1 MLSEHSKVGAA
12 LRELGYNTGWLLSGT
27 EITWLDEPEVRP
39 TQEQIDA
46 KVLEIESIL
55 ESKAQTERALK
66 VSAYKKLGLS
76 DNEINAI
83 IGVQ

>member
-1 MLSEHSKVGAA
+1 MLTEHQKIAKS
-12 LRELGYNTGWLLSGT
+12 LIELGYTGWVLTGT
-27 EITWLDEPEVRP
+27 DITWIDEPEVRP

-55 ESKAQTERALK
+55 ETKAQQERALK

-76 DNEINAI
+76 DDEINAI
-83 IGVQ
+83 IGAQ

>member
-1 MLSEHSKVGAA
+1 MLNEHSKVAAA

-55 ESKAQTERALK
+55 ETKAQQERALK

-76 DNEINAI
+76 DDEINAI

>member
-1 MLSEHSKVGAA
+1 MLTLHQKIVESLK
-12 LRELGYNTGWLLSGT
+12 ELGYTTGWVVDGT

-55 ESKAQTERALK
+55 ETKAQQERALK

-76 DNEINAI
+76 DDEINAI
-83 IGVQ
+83 IGAQ

>member
-1 MLSEHSKVGAA
+1 MLSEHNKVAAA
-12 LRELGYNTGWLLSGT
+12 LRELGYKTGWLLSGT

-55 ESKAQTERALK
+55 EARAQQERALK
-66 VSAYKKLGLS
+66 ISAYKKLGLS
-76 DNEINAI
+76 DDEINAI
-83 IGVQ
+83 IGAQ

>member
-1 MLSEHSKVGAA
+1 MLSEHSKVAAA

-27 EITWLDEPEVRP
+27 EITWLDEPEVKP

-76 DNEINAI
+76 DDEINAI

>member
-1 MLSEHSKVGAA
+1 MLSPHQKIVESLKQ
-12 LRELGYNTGWLLSGT
+12 LGYTGWAVNGT
-27 EITWLDEPEVRP
+27 EIEWIVEPEVRP

-76 DNEINAI
+76 DDEINAI

>member
-1 MLSEHSKVGAA
+1 MDMHIKIVNVLK
-12 LRELGYNTGWLLSGT
+12 ELGYDTGWVVRGT
-27 EITWLDEPEVRP
+27 EIEWIDEPEVRP

-55 ESKAQTERALK
+55 ETKAQEERALK

-76 DNEINAI
+76 DDEINAI

>member
-1 MLSEHSKVGAA
+1 MLSEHSKVAAA

-76 DNEINAI
+76 DDEINAI

>member
-1 MLSEHSKVGAA
+1 MLSEHSKVAAA

-55 ESKAQTERALK
+55 ETKAQQERALK

-76 DNEINAI
+76 DDEINAI

>member
-1 MLSEHSKVGAA
+1 MLSEHSKVAAA

-46 KVLEIESIL
+46 KVLEIGSIL

-76 DNEINAI
+76 DDEINAI
-83 IGVQ
+83 IGAQ

>member
-1 MLSEHSKVGAA
+1 MLTEHQKIAKS
-12 LRELGYNTGWLLSGT
+12 LIELGYTGWVLTGT
-27 EITWLDEPEVRP
+27 DITWIDEPEVRP

-55 ESKAQTERALK
+55 ETRAQEERALK

-76 DNEINAI
+76 DDEINAI
-83 IGVQ
+83 IGAQ

>member
-1 MLSEHSKVGAA
+1 MFTEHQKIAKS
-12 LRELGYNTGWLLSGT
+12 LTELGYTSGWVLTGT

-55 ESKAQTERALK
+55 ETKAQEERALK

-76 DNEINAI
+76 DDEINAI